1 MNARLDLAPSLPAA
15 VPNALDASAVP
26 DVSLATT
33 PPSAPQAAQ
42 PVPPVSDAAWD
53 RWPVHEAMRLGVVL
67 ARTAQPD
74 GAAAWTALTP
84 APDDDLLRAAVQRR
98 LPRGARLH
106 WQAVTPGELAAWLAA
121 GEQAY
126 AAMAGIEGAA
136 GGDSVLRAE
145 GAELSIQSITGQS
158 SPVVKLLDATLFDA
172 LKAQASD
179 LHLESTAQ
187 GMAIRYRLDGVMEKV
202 GEVPTREMAE
212 QLVSRLKVMAELDIG
227 ERRLPQDGRFKRRI
241 ATGSGSSSGTGSAAG
256 EREVDFRVS
265 IMPTS
270 FGEDAVVRL
279 LDRSKLAEDRAGLT
293 LAGLGFDAADVQQI
307 LRLAAQPYGM
317 LLVTGPTGS
326 GKTTT
331 LYAVIAQ
338 TQDGRDKLITIED
351 PVEYQL
357 PGVVQ
362 IPVNEKKGLTFARG
376 LRSILRHDPDRVM
389 VGEIRDAETAQ
400 IAAQAALTGH
410 LVLTTVHA
418 NSSFDVIGR
427 FMHMGLDLYN
437 VVAALNGVVAQRLMR
452 KLCTACAQPWQPQPA
467 DLKAAGLPLDAGARG
482 EGRFMRAVGCPACR
496 HSGYR
501 GRRAV
506 AEILLMDDTLRDLI
520 VQRQSLAAIKAH
532 ARASGTRLL
541 REAALAAVLRG
552 ESTLEELNRVTLVD

>member
-1 MNARLDLAPSLPAA
+1 MNARLHDAPAA
-15 VPNALDASAVP
+15 WAASAPASPGASDAIPALHAPHGSAPPLPDVAALDPERAC
-26 DVSLATT
+26 
-33 PPSAPQAAQ
+33 
-42 PVPPVSDAAWD
+42 WD
-53 RWPVHEAMRLGVVL
+53 RWPVDEAMRLGVVVV
-67 ARTAQPD
+67 REP
-74 GAAAWTALTP
+74 GAAPGDADTALWALTP
-84 APDDDLLRAAVQRR
+84 APQDDLLRASVQRR
-98 LPRGARLH
+98 LGGAALR
-106 WQAVTPGELAAWLAA
+106 WRAITPDALAAWLAA

-126 AAMAGIEGAA
+126 AARAGLDGVAPPGEPLLP
-136 GGDSVLRAE
+136 S
-145 GAELSIQSITGQS
+145 GAELSIRTLSAQT
-158 SPVVKLLDATLFDA
+158 SPVIKLLDATLFDA

-179 LHLESTAQ
+179 LHLESTAH
-187 GMAIRYRLDGVMEKV
+187 GMVIRYRLDGVMEQV
-202 GEVPTREMAE
+202 GEVATRETAE
-212 QLVSRLKVMAELDIG
+212 QLVSRLKVVAELDIG
-227 ERRLPQDGRFKRRI
+227 ERRLPQDGRFKRRVN
-241 ATGSGSSSGTGSAAG
+241 TGSGS
-256 EREVDFRVS
+256 REVDFRVS
-265 IMPTS
+265 IMPTAH
-270 FGEDAVVRL
+270 GEDAVVRL
-279 LDRSKLAEDRAGLT
+279 LDRGKLADERAGLT
-293 LAGLGFDAADVQQI
+293 LQGLGFDDEDVRHI

-331 LYAVIAQ
+331 LYAVISQ

-437 VVAALNGVVAQRLMR
+437 LVAALNGVVAQRLMR
-452 KLCTACAQPWQPQPA
+452 RLCTACAQPWQPQPHELA
-467 DLKAAGLPLDAGARG
+467 AAGVPAEGIDG
-482 EGRFMRAVGCPACR
+482 GRFMRAIGCPACR
-496 HSGYR
+496 HSGYH
-501 GRRAV
+501 GRRAI
-506 AEILLMDDTLRDLI
+506 AEILVMDDGLRDLI
-520 VQRQSLAAIKAH
+520 VQRRALTAIKAH

-541 REAALAAVLRG
+541 REAALACVLRG